1 MSQVR
6 GRPFAPGNKFGR
18 GRPAGSRN
26 KATEARQQMLD
37 SHGEAILK
45 KCALMALQ
53 GDPTALRLCME
64 RLLPPRRQHAVSF
77 KLPSIATAAEVG
89 HGFEMLLQAVA
100 RGQLTPADGQVIASI
115 LENRR
120 RSIEAEE
127 LERRMQ
133 ALEQRLQQEDM
144 A

>member
-1 MSQVR
+1 
-6 GRPFAPGNKFGR
+6 
-18 GRPAGSRN
+18 
-26 KATEARQQMLD
+26 
-37 SHGEAILK
+37 
-45 KCALMALQ
+45 
-53 GDPTALRLCME
+53 
-64 RLLPPRRQHAVSF
+64 
-77 KLPSIATAAEVG
+77 
-89 HGFEMLLQAVA
+89 MLLQAVA